1 MCRVQAREFEEW
13 AEKQDGRLCPP
24 FVPPL
29 ALNFIHPL
37 TVEELRLDT
46 EELLLSM
53 RSNEG
58 QRPAVSSSSSPFCRI
73 SGSAWFWGDPTS
85 GE

>member
-1 MCRVQAREFEEW
+1 MQGPGVCGW
-13 AEKQDGRLCPP
+13 A
-24 FVPPL
+24 FVPTSRVPSPP

-58 QRPAVSSSSSPFCRI
+58 QRPAVSSSSSAFCRI